1 MPIDLASRRKKSYP
15 FRPLWYALPP
25 CILTGLL
32 WLSSTHAVNSTQV
45 GLALLLAIVPWIAFL
60 RWRQNPK
67 HLLPLFA
74 LISGMYWLYFGVAM
88 FWGDTRFIIFGSKG
102 SHIPESTITTVI
114 LMAVIGVFAM
124 LAGTRV
130 GSLTISIPT
139 FTMGSPQ
146 TSAQWLYI
154 DLIVLFPLVSI
165 RFFSIGG
172 DTRQAVILLLEFVPL
187 VAFAM
192 LFQKFLGG
200 RATSYEKVLLVAF
213 LLLKS
218 ATGLASGSMGSV
230 VAIFIVVA
238 ALYLQT
244 RRKVPKVALAALAI
258 YVLFF
263 QVGKGGFR
271 ERYWTNQVSGGT
283 IQRLTDWVGFSLK
296 AWGFF
301 YDHPSAERFQIL
313 VSQSFSRLSLLP
325 MAAAVVERT
334 PNPVPYQNG
343 KLYSYMLITLIP
355 RFVWPEKP
363 SFNEANQFFQVAYGL
378 TRLRDLGNSS
388 IAVGVLAESF
398 INFGWT
404 GVVVIMFLMGVFI
417 SVFQS
422 IFFMPKTPM
431 VLAAIGVVLLPSMLA
446 IESQLVQYFGGMIQQ
461 VLVAYC
467 VMLPITAVRR
477 KMTTN
482 RRMQG
487 EALAIPSR

>member
-1 MPIDLASRRKKSYP
+1 MPADLASRGKKHT
-15 FRPLWYALPP
+15 FQPLWYVVPP
-25 CILTGLL
+25 CIITGLL
-32 WLSSTHAVNSTQV
+32 WLSSTNAVNTTQTC
-45 GLALLLAIVPWIAFL
+45 LAMVLAIVPWIAFL

-74 LISGMYWLYFGVAM
+74 LISAMYWLYFGVAM

-102 SHIPESTITTVI
+102 SYIPESTITTVT
-114 LMAVIGVFAM
+114 LMAVVGVFAM
-124 LAGTRV
+124 LAGERV
-130 GSLTISIPT
+130 ASAAISIPT
-139 FTMGSPQ
+139 FHMGSPK

-154 DLIVLFPLVSI
+154 DLIVLFPLVSR
-165 RFFSIGG
+165 RFVSSGGG
-172 DTRQAVILLLEFVPL
+172 DTRQVVILFLEFVPL
-187 VAFAM
+187 VAFAL
-192 LFQKFLGG
+192 LFQKYLGG

-213 LLLKS
+213 LVLKS

-244 RRKVPKVALAALAI
+244 RRKVPKVALAALAV

-271 ERYWTNQVSGGT
+271 ERYWTNQASGDT
-283 IQRLTDWVGFSLK
+283 VQRLTDWVGFSLR

-301 YDHPSAERFQIL
+301 YDHPTAENFQIL

-343 KLYSYMLITLIP
+343 KLYSYMLITLVP
-355 RFVWPEKP
+355 RFIWPEKP

-378 TRLRDLGNSS
+378 TRLRDLGNAS
-388 IAVGVLAESF
+388 IAVGIMAEAF

-404 GVVVIMFLMGVFI
+404 GVVAIMFLMGVFV

-422 IFFMPKTPM
+422 IFFQLKTPM
-431 VLAAIGVVLLPSMLA
+431 VLAAIGVILLPSMLA

-461 VLVAYC
+461 IIGAYL
-467 VMLPITAVRR
+467 VMLPITAKRR
-477 KMTTN
+477 KITAN
-482 RRMQG
+482 RPQS